1 MKEFPCVEWTLM
13 LSICDPSLFLDYTD
27 SLYVCENW
35 EANCSNETDDDDED
49 DEVWRCKCMKTSVER
64 WAVEK

>member
-35 EANCSNETDDDDED
+35 GGQIAAM
-49 DEVWRCKCMKTSVER
+49 RQMMMMRMMKYGDASV
-64 WAVEK
+64 